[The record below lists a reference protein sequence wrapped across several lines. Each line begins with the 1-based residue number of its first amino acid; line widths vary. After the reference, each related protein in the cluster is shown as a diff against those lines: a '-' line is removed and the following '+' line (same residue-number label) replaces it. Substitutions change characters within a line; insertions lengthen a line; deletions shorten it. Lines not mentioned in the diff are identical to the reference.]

1 MRHVLRQTQIAKR
14 SGGIVPGPNRVAAFT
29 LIELL
34 VAILIIGLITT
45 LVLTIASKG
54 VHQQKKANT
63 LAIMRGTT
71 LAIEQ
76 FAAERPLRNTYGIR
90 RVEVTSSASIS
101 IEPTFGDLPPYQLAG
116 GSNSGSLSART
127 VVEQNYLNASQNRPA
142 TLSDRLWWDL
152 RPNPSVAQG
161 NVVRIDTNDPKAND
175 DNRALYTYLRVFSA
189 RSLDQI
195 PRNALKPLTRPLQ
208 PEMVNPTGA
217 GFNIGA
223 TPNGAI
229 DVLGIHD
236 AWGVPLDYMLYVKL
250 ERYPRDDANNP
261 NGWRVVDRIAVLRSH
276 GMDRDAYDAGSEHSG
291 GDIYSVPM
299 PEPAAKMDANG
310 ALQNWNRGDNGGWI
324 RAKGAPSVNGGEEED
339 YEYVPALD

>member
-1 MRHVLRQTQIAKR
+1 MLIEKPR
-14 SGGIVPGPNRVAAFT
+14 SDRVASRRLRIAFT

-45 LVLTIASKG
+45 LVLTIAAKG
-54 VHQQKKANT
+54 VHQQRKANT
-63 LAIMRGTT
+63 LAIMRGAT

-76 FAAERPLRNTYGIR
+76 FTAERPLRNTYGIR
-90 RVEVTSSASIS
+90 RVEVTGSAAIS
-101 IEPTFGDLPPYQLAG
+101 IEPTFGDYPPYQLAG
-116 GSNSGSLSART
+116 PTNSGSLSART
-127 VVEQNYLNASQNRPA
+127 VVEQSYLNSSQTRPN

-152 RPNPSVAQG
+152 RPNTTVAQG

-175 DNRALYTYLRVFSA
+175 DNRALYTYLRVFSP

-195 PRNALKPLTRPLQ
+195 PRNALKPLTRPIQ

-250 ERYPRDDANNP
+250 ERYPRDDASNP
-261 NGWRVVDRIAVLRSH
+261 TGWRVKDRIAVLRSH
-276 GMDRDAYDAGSEHSG
+276 GLDREAYEASAEHPG

-299 PEPAAKMDANG
+299 PEPAAKIDASGN
-310 ALQNWNRGDNGGWI
+310 LQNWSRGDNGGWI
-324 RAKGAPSVNGGEEED
+324 RAKGAPSLSSSEEED
-339 YEYVPALD
+339 YQYVPSLD